1 MFAPRPGPE
10 QYVSVSDNLEGNA
23 PLDNFHIDLN
33 FGTYQLQGA
42 AEPPLTCW
50 TTRLTDEEMAC
61 IYPSTTDQPLR
72 SFSLVPMEYREPA
85 SYSILPT
92 KDSLGGFSSQPSI
105 SPSTERQATAV
116 APPQAQVIS
125 PGNSAAVA
133 PHQTQAISSSNSTAS
148 KDFSCPRCGTLF
160 GRRDNM
166 SRHMKKPCPSRL
178 VSTPT
183 ITVAAPQNGA
193 TKRQRQDVSQGSDE
207 EYDREEGA
215 EVPRVGFVMKR
226 KRRKELEEDLAGM
239 KERLRKAEEDLVR
252 AEERLKK
259 SEEDLAETKER
270 LEKAE
275 ERFDFLLRK

>member
-1 MFAPRPGPE
+1 MEWEYVRRLLALIALILNLARLLTYSTVATWVKKRLKSASVSMPWNIPPALLVLWSVVWMFAPRPGPE

-166 SRHMKKPCPSRL
+166 SRHMKNP
-178 VSTPT
+178 
-183 ITVAAPQNGA
+183 A
-193 TKRQRQDVSQGSDE
+193 
-207 EYDREEGA
+207 
-215 EVPRVGFVMKR
+215 
-226 KRRKELEEDLAGM
+226 LAG
-239 KERLRKAEEDLVR
+239 LYQHPL
-252 AEERLKK
+252 
-259 SEEDLAETKER
+259 
-270 LEKAE
+270 
-275 ERFDFLLRK
+275 